1 MPFDPR
7 PVILLDFNGTCHAY
21 RQGYQ
26 NKGEFY
32 DTPTEGFKEWAQA
45 AEKEFRLI
53 IWPARAK
60 THGDLQRVHKWMRKH
75 GLGGLDYE
83 LTTSTPIGVK
93 LKIDDRAIGF
103 TGNWADFP
111 MERLRGFQ
119 TWSGR

>member
-1 MPFDPR
+1 MTFDKR
-7 PVILLDFNGTCHAY
+7 PVLLLDFNGTVHAY

-26 NKGEFY
+26 KGEYY
-32 DTPTEGFKEWAQA
+32 DTPTEGFKEWARE
-45 AEKEFRLI
+45 AEKEFKLV

-60 THGDLQRVHKWMRKH
+60 THGDMQRVHKWMRKH

-83 LTTSTPIGVK
+83 LTVSTPIGVK

-103 TGNWADFP
+103 TGKWDDFS
-111 MERLRGFQ
+111 MERLRNFQ